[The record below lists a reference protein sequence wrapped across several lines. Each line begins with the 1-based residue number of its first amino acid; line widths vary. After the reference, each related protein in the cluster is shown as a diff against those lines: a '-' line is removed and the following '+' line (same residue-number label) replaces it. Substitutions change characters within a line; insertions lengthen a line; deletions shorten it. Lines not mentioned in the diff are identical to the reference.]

1 MFIHLKKIIN
11 ITLIS
16 SYRSFP
22 CIKEIKIF
30 FFYFGWDL
38 WDHQLTGSM
47 TSTFLT
53 VWSGATAGQS
63 DSSWYPVALLLRL

>member
-1 MFIHLKKIIN
+1 MFILFFFFYYFNFVVQVISLHKRNKK
-11 ITLIS
+11 LL
-16 SYRSFP
+16 
-22 CIKEIKIF
+22 
-30 FFYFGWDL
+30 FYFGWDL